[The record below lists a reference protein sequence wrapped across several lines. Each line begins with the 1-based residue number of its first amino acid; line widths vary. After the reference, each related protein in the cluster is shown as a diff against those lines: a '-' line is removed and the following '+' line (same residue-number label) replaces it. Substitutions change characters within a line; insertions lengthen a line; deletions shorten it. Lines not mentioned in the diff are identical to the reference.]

1 MATLFDSLRIGD
13 MNIPNRIIMAPL
25 TRCRAGKGDVPV
37 AINAEY
43 YQQRASAGFIIT
55 EATDISPN
63 SKAFEH
69 APGIWTSQ
77 QVAGWRPVTK
87 AVHDAGGRIFLQL
100 WHCGRIG
107 SSAILGGKEPLSP
120 SGVNDDLG
128 MLQVYGLLANGTYA
142 QIAATPSRAMTK
154 DEIGSTVEEYK
165 TAARN
170 VLAANFDGMEV
181 HVANG
186 YLLHQFL
193 SPTTNTR
200 TDEYGGAPQNRVR
213 IVRDVLE
220 AIRSVAPMSKVG
232 VRISPTAGYNNTRDP
247 NPAETYAEA
256 AKLFQEFGVAYV
268 HICDINAWAGQ
279 PDLPKLLAMVKPHYK
294 GTIIANAGITPEA
307 AAELVSSGKVDAV
320 AFGRM
325 FLANPDLPARI
336 GRGGPYNPLRYE
348 GLYGGDA
355 TGYTDYPTLKMAAVP
370 A

>member
-1 MATLFDSLRIGD
+1 MTTLFDSFRVGDLDVPSRIV
-13 MNIPNRIIMAPL
+13 MAPL
-25 TRCRAGKGDVPV
+25 TRCRAGEGDVPV
-37 AINAEY
+37 AMNAEY
-43 YQQRASAGFIIT
+43 YRQRAGAGFIIT

-69 APGIWTSQ
+69 APGIWTQQ

-87 AVHDAGGRIFLQL
+87 AVREAGGRIFLQL

-128 MLQVYGLLANGTYA
+128 MLQVYGQMANGAYA

-154 DEIGSTVEEYK
+154 DEIRSTVEEYRV
-165 TAARN
+165 AARN
-170 VLAANFDGMEV
+170 VVDAGFDGMEL

-200 TDEYGGAPQNRVR
+200 TDEYGGSPQNRVR
-213 IVRDVLE
+213 IVREVLE
-220 AIRSVAPMSKVG
+220 AIRSVVPMSKVG
-232 VRISPTAGYNNTRDP
+232 VRVSPTAGYNNTRDP
-247 NPAETYAEA
+247 NPTETYAEA
-256 AKLFQEFGVAYV
+256 SKVFQEFGVAYV

-279 PDLPKLLAMVKPHYK
+279 PDLPKLLDMVKPYYK
-294 GTIIANAGITPEA
+294 GPIIANAGITPEA

-325 FLANPDLPARI
+325 FLANPDLPERI
-336 GRGGPYNPLRYE
+336 RRKGPYNDLRYV

-355 TGYTDYPTLKMAAVP
+355 TGYTDYPALETTPIP